1 MQRCGPQERR
11 TGRLVHTLR
20 AVLPLAALGLLLAGC
35 NDATTPPPNVATP
48 TPLASYDGAGVAV
61 QRISFC
67 TRIPTA
73 AVAAAV
79 DKVGSTRHYANG
91 EQAPD
96 TGDIAHEYGCI
107 FDGETGLTARAWV
120 FAPPVTP
127 DDAARL
133 VAEAGKARGCQPVDA
148 HKFGSPTLGT
158 LCRTPTTKTVTYS
171 GLFGDA
177 WLSCSITAPA
187 TAKPASA
194 TPTGATTAT
203 GSPSD
208 QALSDQ
214 ELTGRAGAWCVQVAT
229 TAAS

>member
-1 MQRCGPQERR
+1 M
-11 TGRLVHTLR
+11 
-20 AVLPLAALGLLLAGC
+20 LAGC
-35 NDATTPPPNVATP
+35 NDAATPPPNVATP
-48 TPLASYDGAGVAV
+48 TPLASYDGAGAAV

-67 TRIPTA
+67 TRIPTS

-79 DKVGSTRHYANG
+79 VKVGSTRHYANG

-107 FDGETGLTARAWV
+107 FDGETGLTAKAWV

-127 DDAARL
+127 DDAKQL
-133 VAEAGKARGCQPVDA
+133 VAEGGKARGCQLVDA
-148 HKFGSPTLGT
+148 HKFGSPALGT
-158 LCRTPTTKTVTYS
+158 LCRTPTTNTVTYS

-187 TAKPASA
+187 AKAADEGATA
-194 TPTGATTAT
+194 TPTATPTT
-203 GSPSD
+203 SPPTDDASTEEALTD
-208 QALSDQ
+208 QT
-214 ELTGRAGAWCVQVAT
+214 LTERAGSWCVQVAT

>member
-1 MQRCGPQERR
+1 MQRLGPDERR
-11 TGRLVHTLR
+11 TGRLVQALR
-20 AVLPLAALGLLLAGC
+20 AALPTLALGLALGSC
-35 NDATTPPPNVATP
+35 NDAPPRTPEVAAP
-48 TPLASYDGAGVAV
+48 TPLASYDGTGAAV

-67 TRIPTA
+67 TRIPTD

-79 DKVGSTRHYANG
+79 DEPGATRHYANG

-107 FDGETGLTARAWV
+107 FDGETGLTAKAWV

-127 DDAARL
+127 DDAKRL
-133 VAEAGKARGCQPVDA
+133 AAEAGKVRGCRPLDP
-148 HKFGSPTLGT
+148 HEFGSPALGT
-158 LCRTPTTKTVTYS
+158 LCRNRTETTVTYR

-187 TAKPASA
+187 AAKPV
-194 TPTGATTAT
+194 
-203 GSPSD
+203 D
-208 QALSDQ
+208 KALTD
-214 ELTGRAGAWCVQVAT
+214 RAGAWCVQVAT